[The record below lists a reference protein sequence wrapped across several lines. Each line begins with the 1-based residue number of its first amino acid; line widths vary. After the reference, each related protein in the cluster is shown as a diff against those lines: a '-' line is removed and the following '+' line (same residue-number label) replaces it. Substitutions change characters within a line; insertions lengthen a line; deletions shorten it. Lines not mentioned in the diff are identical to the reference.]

1 MKQKKENQRRNQKK
15 KGDKLYF
22 GYKLYSI
29 IYRNYELIRRF
40 KTANVSLHDSKV
52 ELSEKIES
60 NTEISD
66 KDLNRIHAK

>member
-40 KTANVSLHDSKV
+40 KTANVSLYDSKV
-52 ELSEKIES
+52 ELSEKLES